1 MNNYCIIM
9 AGGTGRRLWPYSTPQ
24 HPKQFIDFFGAGRTL
39 LQMTFDRFCRLMPA
53 DHIYISTHT
62 DYVALVRE
70 QLPEIPECNILAEST
85 RLSTAPAAAQASRY
99 IRMHDADAC
108 VILTP
113 SDQFIVSED
122 AFTRE
127 VTDAFHRL
135 RVTAAGSFLALAVQA
150 THPYTSYGYIQK
162 GENIVPNLYHVKTFT
177 EKPDAEFAEMFV
189 QSDEFLWN
197 TGLFLWHVNTMEHLS
212 DKIFEEVAVQ
222 PLDSLLLDTHREEV
236 LVQECAFGW
245 TDVGCWQRMH
255 EVCAKDIDG
264 NAVLGAN
271 RVLMEGCETDTVA
284 LEPGMEAIIKGLKGY
299 LVACHNGLLVIVPN
313 TAETDIKNLQTKLM

>member
-1 MNNYCIIM
+1 M

-24 HPKQFIDFFGAGRTL
+24 NPKQFIDFFGAGRTL

-99 IRMHDADAC
+99 IKMHDADAC

-135 RVTAAGSFLALAVQA
+135 RVTAADSFLALAVQA

-313 TAETDIKNLQTKLM
+313 TADTDIKNLQTKLM

>member
-1 MNNYCIIM
+1 M

-24 HPKQFIDFFGAGRTL
+24 NPKQFIDFFGAGRTL

-135 RVTAAGSFLALAVQA
+135 RVTAADSFLALAVQA

-264 NAVLGAN
+264 NAVLGTN

-313 TAETDIKNLQTKLM
+313 TADTDIKNLQTKLM

>member
-1 MNNYCIIM
+1 M
-9 AGGTGRRLWPYSTPQ
+9 AGGTGRRLWPYSTPK

-99 IRMHDADAC
+99 IKMHDADAC

-135 RVTAAGSFLALAVQA
+135 RVTAADSFLALAVQA

-313 TAETDIKNLQTKLM
+313 TADTDIKNLQTKLM